1 MADQITV
8 TYKVNEDGSLTKITK
23 KAKDA
28 ADATNDAAGAADNF
42 QRKQKGVGQAGLSSA
57 KGFSKMAQGL
67 TGGLVPAYATL
78 AANVFALTAAFNFFK
93 RAADVQILEQ
103 SQIRYATSTGLG
115 LQSIT
120 EGLRQASGGMLGFRE
135 AAEAAAIGVAK
146 GFSPAQLENL
156 AAGAQ
161 RAAAALGR
169 GFEDAF
175 DRLIRGASKA
185 EPELLDELGITLRLK
200 TATENYARSLG
211 VQADALTATQRSQ
224 AVLLET
230 QKQLD
235 ELFGTGPAETNPF
248 VVLQK
253 TFEDLTRAGTDA
265 VMPMITGLVSIIN
278 KSGMAAI
285 AVFGALGLSIL
296 KSMMP

>member
-1 MADQITV
+1 M
-8 TYKVNEDGSLTKITK
+8 EDGSLQSVASDAKSAASGLDKVTKSS
-23 KAKDA
+23 
-28 ADATNDAAGAADNF
+28 DNYSK
-42 QRKQKGVGQAGLSSA
+42 KQKGVAGATSNSTKA
-57 KGFSKMAQGL
+57 FSKMTTGIS
-67 TGGLVPAYATL
+67 GGLVPAYATL
-78 AANVFALTAAFNFFK
+78 AANVFALSAAFNFFK

-103 SQIRYATSTGLG
+103 SQLRYAASTGLG

-120 EGLRQASGGMLGFRE
+120 EGLRQASSGMLGFRE

-146 GFSPAQLENL
+146 GFSPAQLEKL

-161 RAAAALGR
+161 RASAALGR

-200 TATENYARSLG
+200 TATESYAKSLG

-230 QKQLD
+230 QRQLD
-235 ELFGTGPAETNPF
+235 ELFGTGPAETNP
-248 VVLQK
+248 
-253 TFEDLTRAGTDA
+253 
-265 VMPMITGLVSIIN
+265 
-278 KSGMAAI
+278 
-285 AVFGALGLSIL
+285 
-296 KSMMP
+296 